1 MATKKKSRSS
11 SQRKTQ
17 AASKA
22 SRQLHSVIWF
32 AVAVFLMFVVFIKG
46 EYIWTVLHEFM
57 FRLFGVTAYFY
68 PFLLGAVAVI
78 FATDKLSE
86 NINAKLIESVVLVV
100 LIGAF
105 IEVCSTAKD
114 QFIGDMF
121 ANSLKDSWNMLPNKF
136 GGGLLGTLIGFPIG
150 LAFGKTGAVITL
162 ILLIFVFLM
171 IITGT
176 HLIALFKAIAKPAQ
190 VVSEQASNAFAER
203 ALRESEKEDKPK
215 QKELKIIKGFDVDM
229 EVDEPEKPSK
239 KQRNLDEMQQKLVDS
254 YNDDGDSAPS
264 DAADDGFVPTEDT
277 ADIDTA
283 LESARDEAEESVP
296 ERITVDFKKETDA
309 VADEISEKINDMPIY
324 KFPPV
329 SLLNDISGNNS
340 KAVTA
345 ELESTAEKLV
355 ETLKSFGVET
365 RVVDVSR
372 GPTVTRYELQP
383 RAGVKISKITSL
395 ADDIALNLATAG
407 VRIEAPI
414 PNKAAVGIEVPN
426 KASST
431 VGIREVIESTTF
443 SASKSKLTVSMG
455 KDIGGNTVI
464 ADIAKMP
471 HGLIAG
477 ATGSGK
483 SVCINS
489 FIISLLYKASPDDVK
504 LLMIDPKVVELGI
517 YNGIPHLLVPVVT
530 EPRKAAGALGW
541 AVNEME
547 QRYKMFADRDVR
559 NIEGYNK
566 LVETLA
572 DEPEVKKMPRIVI
585 IIDELADLMMTA
597 PKEVEDSI
605 NRIAAKAR
613 AAGIHLLIA
622 TQRPS
627 VNVVTGVIKANIPTR
642 IAFAVSSHIDSG
654 TILDCAGAEKLLGRG
669 DMLFSPMGANKPFR
683 IQGCFVS
690 DEEVERVV
698 EFVKSGGRADYDDNI
713 MLEIER
719 QAAIEKQQRTGVPEE
734 AADADDPVLEEAIK
748 VVVELGQAS
757 TSLLQR
763 KLKLGYAR
771 AARII
776 DQMEERGII
785 GGYEGAK
792 PRQVLITKEQLME
805 RQAGSDD

>member
-1 MATKKKSRSS
+1 MATKKRGRPSKSEA
-11 SQRKTQ
+11 QTTN
-17 AASKA
+17 KA
-22 SRQLHSVIWF
+22 KRQLYSVVWF
-32 AVAVFLMFVVFIKG
+32 AIALFLMFVVFIKG
-46 EYIWTVLHEFM
+46 ENLWTHIHNFM
-57 FRLFGVTAYFY
+57 FRIFGFTAYFY
-68 PFLLGAVAVI
+68 PFLLGAVAVVY
-78 FATDKLSE
+78 ATDKVSSK
-86 NINAKLIESVVLVV
+86 INAKIIESIVLVALV
-100 LIGAF
+100 GAF
-105 IEVCSTAKD
+105 IAICTTNAEY
-114 QFIGDMF
+114 
-121 ANSLKDSWNMLPNKF
+121 LKSDDFKFSSALTDAWQLKHKF
-136 GGGLLGTLIGFPIG
+136 GGGLFGTLVATAIGR
-150 LAFGKTGAVITL
+150 AFGKTGAIITL

-176 HLIALFKAIAKPAQ
+176 HLIAFFKAIAKPAKA
-190 VVSEQASNAFAER
+190 VGEQAAGAFQER
-203 ALRESEKEDKPK
+203 AARIKDKEDNDDKNK
-215 QKELKIIKGFDVDM
+215 KELKIIKGFDVDM
-229 EVDEPEKPSK
+229 EVDEPEKTKKRKPS
-239 KQRNLDEMQQKLVDS
+239 LDEMGQKLVS
-254 YNDDGDSAPS
+254 TYNDEEIPPPTDDDAYPADDDNDDV
-264 DAADDGFVPTEDT
+264 DAA
-277 ADIDTA
+277 IDA
-283 LESARDEAEESVP
+283 ARSESEGNQP
-296 ERITVDFKKETDA
+296 EKITVDFKKETDA
-309 VADEISEKINDMPIY
+309 VTHEIAESEDDLPIY
-324 KFPPV
+324 KFPPL
-329 SLLNDISGNNS
+329 SLLDSISSTDS
-340 KAVTA
+340 KTVAA
-345 ELESTAEKLV
+345 ELESTAERLV

-365 RVVDVSR
+365 QVVNASR

-383 RAGVKISKITSL
+383 KAGVKISKITSL
-395 ADDIALNLATAG
+395 ADDIALNLAAAG

-426 KASST
+426 KASAT
-431 VGIREVIESTTF
+431 VGIREVIESSTF

-455 KDIGGNTVI
+455 KDLGGNTVV

-517 YNGIPHLLVPVVT
+517 YNGIPHLIVPVIT

-566 LVETLA
+566 LVETLI

-669 DMLFSPMGANKPFR
+669 DMLFRPVGANKPSR

-698 EFVKSGGRADYDDNI
+698 EFVKSGGKASYDDNVLI
-713 MLEIER
+713 EIER
-719 QAAIEKQQRTGVPEE
+719 QAAIEKQQRTGVVEE
-734 AADADDPVLEEAIK
+734 GANDDDPVLDEAIK

-792 PRQVLITKEQLME
+792 PRQVLITPEQLME
-805 RQAGSDD
+805 MRAASDE

>member
-1 MATKKKSRSS
+1 MATKKRGRPS
-11 SQRKTQ
+11 SQKKAQ
-17 AASKA
+17 AVNKA
-22 SRQLHSVIWF
+22 TRQLHSVIWF
-32 AVAVFLMFVVFIKG
+32 AVAIFLMFVVFIPG
-46 EYIWTVLHEFM
+46 ENLWTHIHDFM

-68 PFLLGAVAVI
+68 PFLLGTVSII
-78 FATDKLSE
+78 FATDKLSS
-86 NINAKLIESVVLVV
+86 NINAKIIESIVLVV

-105 IEVCSTAKD
+105 IDVCSTPKD
-114 QFIGDMF
+114 QFIGNMF
-121 ANSLKDSWNMLPNKF
+121 ASNLTTAWNNTKAS
-136 GGGLLGTLIGFPIG
+136 GGGLLGTLIGFPVG
-150 LAFGKTGAVITL
+150 LAFGKAGAIITL
-162 ILLIFVFLM
+162 ILLVFVFLM

-176 HLIALFKAIAKPAQ
+176 HLIALFKALAKPAQ
-190 VVSEQASNAFAER
+190 VVSEQASHAFAER
-203 ALRESEKEDKPK
+203 ALRESENKEKPK
-215 QKELKIIKGFDVDM
+215 KELKIIKGFDVDM
-229 EVDEPEKPSK
+229 EVDEPEKIK
-239 KQRNLDEMQQKLVDS
+239 KPKPRLDEMQQKLVES
-254 YNDDGDSAPS
+254 YNDE
-264 DAADDGFVPTEDT
+264 VPTPTDDDEYTPVDDT
-277 ADIDTA
+277 ADVDAAIA
-283 LESARDEAEESVP
+283 AAREEAENNAP
-296 ERITVDFKKETDA
+296 ERITVDFQKETDA
-309 VADEISEKINDMPIY
+309 VTNEITETANDIPLY
-324 KFPPV
+324 KFPPI
-329 SLLNDISGNNS
+329 SLLSSIDNNNS
-340 KAVTA
+340 KEVATEMENTA
-345 ELESTAEKLV
+345 NLLV
-355 ETLKSFGVET
+355 ETLQNFGVET

-383 RAGVKISKITSL
+383 KAGVKISKITSL

-426 KASST
+426 RASAT
-431 VGIREVIESTTF
+431 VGIREVIESTSF
-443 SASKSKLTVSMG
+443 AASKSKITVAVG
-455 KDIGGNTVI
+455 KDLGGNVVTT
-464 ADIAKMP
+464 DIAKMP

-477 ATGSGK
+477 ATNSGK

-504 LLMIDPKVVELGI
+504 FIMVDPKIIELSG
-517 YNGIPHLLVPVVT
+517 YNGIPHLLVPVIT

-541 AVNEME
+541 AVSEME
-547 QRYKMFADRDVR
+547 NRYKMFADRGVR
-559 NIEGYNK
+559 NIDGYNK
-566 LVETLA
+566 FVEELV
-572 DEPEVKKMPRIVI
+572 DEPEIKKMPRIVI

-627 VNVVTGVIKANIPTR
+627 VNVVTGVIKANVPTR
-642 IAFAVSSHIDSG
+642 IAFAVSSHIDSA

-669 DMLFSPMGANKPFR
+669 DMLFSPMGANKPTR
-683 IQGCFVS
+683 VQGCYVS
-690 DEEVERVV
+690 DEEIERVV
-698 EFVKSGGRADYDDNI
+698 EFVKSGGNTNYDDNV

-719 QAAIEKQQRTGVPEE
+719 QAAIEKQQKTGVPEE
-734 AADADDPVLEEAIK
+734 AADADDPVLSDAIK

-792 PRQVLITKEQLME
+792 PRQVLITPEQLME
-805 RQAGSDD
+805 MQASSED

>member
-1 MATKKKSRSS
+1 MATKKRGRPSNQNKPKAVQSS
-11 SQRKTQ
+11 K
-17 AASKA
+17 
-22 SRQLHSVIWF
+22 RQLRAIVWF
-32 AVAVFLMFVVFIKG
+32 ALAIFLLFVVFIKG
-46 EYIWTVLHEFM
+46 ENVWKAMHDFM
-57 FRLFGVTAYFY
+57 FRLFGIMAYIY
-68 PFLLGAVAVI
+68 PFLLGTVAI
-78 FATDKLSE
+78 LYAKDKQS
-86 NINAKLIESVVLVV
+86 NSSNAKIIESIVLVV
-100 LIGAF
+100 LISAF
-105 IEVCSTAKD
+105 INVCLTDPKH
-114 QFIGDMF
+114 FVGDMF
-121 ANSLKDSWNMLPNKF
+121 GKNISSAWGLDPKLD
-136 GGGLLGTLIGFPIG
+136 GGLLGALIGFPIG
-150 LAFGKTGAVITL
+150 LAFGKTGAIITL
-162 ILLIFVFLM
+162 VLLIFVFTM
-171 IITGT
+171 ILTGT
-176 HLIALFKAIAKPAQ
+176 HLMAFIRAIAKPAKA
-190 VVSEQASNAFAER
+190 VSEQATTAFTER
-203 ALRESEKEDKPK
+203 MTRDSEKQEKK

-229 EVDEPEKPSK
+229 EVDEPERQPRKKP
-239 KQRNLDEMQQKLVDS
+239 NLDAMQQKLVES
-254 YNDDGDSAPS
+254 YNDEEVPPPTDEDEYIP
-264 DAADDGFVPTEDT
+264 DDDIADV
-277 ADIDTA
+277 
-283 LESARDEAEESVP
+283 DEAILAAREEAENNAP

-309 VADEISEKINDMPIY
+309 VANEIAETAEDIPIY
-324 KFPPV
+324 KFPPL
-329 SLLNDISGNNS
+329 SLLDSINS
-340 KAVTA
+340 ADSKTVAA
-345 ELESTAEKLV
+345 ELESTAQRLV
-355 ETLKSFGVET
+355 DTLKSFGVET
-365 RVVDVSR
+365 QVINVSR

-383 RAGVKISKITSL
+383 KAGVKISKITSL

-426 KASST
+426 RASAT
-431 VGIREVIESTTF
+431 VGIREVIESSTF

-455 KDIGGNTVI
+455 KDIGGNTVV

-489 FIISLLYKASPDDVK
+489 FIISLLYKASPEDVK
-504 LLMIDPKVVELGI
+504 LLMVDPKVVELGI
-517 YNGIPHLLVPVVT
+517 YNGIPHLIVPVIT

-566 LVETLA
+566 LVENLV

-669 DMLFSPMGANKPFR
+669 DMLFRPVGANKPNR

-698 EFVKSGGRADYDDNI
+698 EFVKSGGKTNYDDNV

-792 PRQVLITKEQLME
+792 PRQVLITPEQLME
-805 RQAGSDD
+805 MRAGRDE

>member
-1 MATKKKSRSS
+1 MATKKRGRPSERNNTKATQK
-11 SQRKTQ
+11 SQR
-17 AASKA
+17 
-22 SRQLHSVIWF
+22 QLRAIIWF
-32 AVAVFLMFVVFIKG
+32 AVAIFLLFVVFIKG
-46 EYIWTVLHEFM
+46 ENVWKVMHDFM
-57 FRLFGVTAYFY
+57 FRLFGIMAYFY
-68 PFLLGAVAVI
+68 PFLLGAIAI
-78 FATDKLSE
+78 IYAKDKQSSGA
-86 NINAKLIESVVLVV
+86 NAKIIESIILVV

-105 IEVCSTAKD
+105 INVCLTDSEH
-114 QFIGDMF
+114 FIGKMF
-121 ANSLKDSWNMLPNKF
+121 GENISSAWGLSPKY
-136 GGGLLGTLIGFPIG
+136 GGGILGSLIGFPIG

-162 ILLIFVFLM
+162 ILLMFIFVM

-176 HLIALFKAIAKPAQ
+176 HLLAFLKAVAKPAKA
-190 VVSEQASNAFAER
+190 VSEQASNAFAER
-203 ALRESEKEDKPK
+203 MSRDSQKEEKSK
-215 QKELKIIKGFDVDM
+215 KELKIIKGFDVDM
-229 EVDEPEKPSK
+229 EVDEPERHGRK
-239 KQRNLDEMQQKLVDS
+239 KHNLTEMQQKLVES
-254 YNDDGDSAPS
+254 YNGEE
-264 DAADDGFVPTEDT
+264 VPTPTDDDEYIPDD
-277 ADIDTA
+277 DIA
-283 LESARDEAEESVP
+283 SVDEAIIAAREEAENQAP
-296 ERITVDFKKETDA
+296 ERISVDFKKETDA
-309 VADEISEKINDMPIY
+309 VSSEIAETADDMPIY
-324 KFPPV
+324 KFPPL
-329 SLLNDISGNNS
+329 SLLDSINS
-340 KAVTA
+340 ADSKMVSA
-345 ELESTAEKLV
+345 ELESTAQRLV
-355 ETLKSFGVET
+355 DTLKSFGVET
-365 RVVDVSR
+365 QVINVSR

-383 RAGVKISKITSL
+383 KAGVKISKITSL

-426 KASST
+426 RASAT
-431 VGIREVIESTTF
+431 VGIREVIESSTF

-455 KDIGGNTVI
+455 KDIGGNTVV

-489 FIISLLYKASPDDVK
+489 FIISLLYKASPEDVK
-504 LLMIDPKVVELGI
+504 LLMVDPKVVELGI
-517 YNGIPHLLVPVVT
+517 YNGIPHLIVPVIT

-566 LVETLA
+566 LVETLI

-669 DMLFSPMGANKPFR
+669 DMLFRPVGANKPNR

-698 EFVKSGGRADYDDNI
+698 EFVKSGGKTNYDDNV

-719 QAAIEKQQRTGVPEE
+719 QAAIEKQQRTGVAEE
-734 AADADDPVLEEAIK
+734 AADSDDPVLEEAIK

-792 PRQVLITKEQLME
+792 PRQVLITPEQLME
-805 RQAGSDD
+805 MRAGSED

>member
-1 MATKKKSRSS
+1 MATKKRGRPAGK
-11 SQRKTQ
+11 QKKTQ
-17 AASKA
+17 LAARA
-22 SRQLHSVIWF
+22 SRQLYSVLWF
-32 AVAVFLMFVVFIKG
+32 TLAVFLMFVVFIKG
-46 EYIWTVLHEFM
+46 ENLWTVIHDFM
-57 FRLFGVTAYFY
+57 FRLFGFTAYIY
-68 PFLLGAVAVI
+68 PFLLGVVAVI
-78 FATDKLSE
+78 FATDKLSS
-86 NINAKLIESVVLVV
+86 NINAKIIESIVLVV
-100 LIGAF
+100 LIGSLISVF
-105 IEVCSTAKD
+105 LTKPDEFT
-114 QFIGDMF
+114 GEMF
-121 ANSLKDSWNMLPNKF
+121 GTKLVNAWSLKPRF

-162 ILLIFVFLM
+162 ILLIFVFVM

-190 VVSEQASNAFAER
+190 VVSEQASTAFAER
-203 ALRESEKEDKPK
+203 AAREDEKAADKPK
-215 QKELKIIKGFDVDM
+215 KKEIKVIKGFDVDM
-229 EVDEPEKPSK
+229 PVDEPEKK
-239 KQRNLDEMQQKLVDS
+239 KKNHSLDEMQQKLVES
-254 YNDDGDSAPS
+254 YNGEET
-264 DAADDGFVPTEDT
+264 ADDDRYVPVD
-277 ADIDTA
+277 DIDAVGEA
-283 LESARDEAEESVP
+283 LDAVQEENDNDDITP
-296 ERITVDFKKETDA
+296 ERITVDFEKETEA
-309 VADEISEKINDMPIY
+309 VADEISENADNMPIY
-324 KFPPV
+324 KFPPIN
-329 SLLNDISGNNS
+329 LLESINS
-340 KAVTA
+340 ADSKTVAA
-345 ELESTAEKLV
+345 ELESTAQRLV
-355 ETLKSFGVET
+355 ETLQSFGVET
-365 RVVDVSR
+365 KVINVSR

-383 RAGVKISKITSL
+383 KAGVKISKITNL

-426 KASST
+426 RASAT
-431 VGIREVIESTTF
+431 VGVREIIESATF
-443 SASKSKLTVSMG
+443 SSSKSKLTVSMG
-455 KDIGGNTVI
+455 KDIGGNTVV

-489 FIISLLYKASPDDVK
+489 FIISLLYKASPDEVK

-541 AVNEME
+541 AVSEME

-566 LVETLA
+566 LVETLV

-585 IIDELADLMMTA
+585 IIDELADLMMTS

-654 TILDCAGAEKLLGRG
+654 TILDCNGAEKLLGRG
-669 DMLFSPMGANKPFR
+669 DMLFRPVGATKPGR

-698 EFVKSGGRADYDDNI
+698 EFVKSGGKANYDDNI
-713 MLEIER
+713 MIEIER
-719 QAAIEKQQRTGVPEE
+719 QAAIDKQQRTGVPEE
-734 AADADDPVLEEAIK
+734 GADDEDPMLEEAIK
-748 VVVELGQAS
+748 VVVEFGQAS
-757 TSLLQR
+757 TSMLQR
-763 KLKLGYAR
+763 KLKLGYGR
-771 AARII
+771 ASRII

-785 GGYEGAK
+785 GGYEGSK
-792 PRQVLITKEQLME
+792 PRQVLITREQLME
-805 RQAGSDD
+805 RQAGQE

>member
-1 MATKKKSRSS
+1 MATKKRGRPS
-11 SQRKTQ
+11 T
-17 AASKA
+17 SKKEQTTKA
-22 SRQLHSVIWF
+22 KKQLYSVIWF
-32 AVAVFLMFVVFIKG
+32 AVAIFLMFVVFIPGKNL
-46 EYIWTVLHEFM
+46 WTVLHDFM
-57 FRLFGVTAYFY
+57 FRLFGITAYVY
-68 PFLLGAVAVI
+68 PFLLGAVAI
-78 FATDKLSE
+78 AYATDKKSDD
-86 NINAKLIESVVLVV
+86 AKVIEAILLIVFL
-100 LIGAF
+100 GAF
-105 IEVCSTAKD
+105 INVCATDSNH
-114 QFIGDMF
+114 FEGSMF
-121 ANSLKDSWNMLPNKF
+121 GTNISEAWELKHTFSGGVF
-136 GGGLLGTLIGFPIG
+136 GSLIGFPIG
-150 LAFGKTGAVITL
+150 LAFGKTGAIITL
-162 ILLIFVFLM
+162 ILLVFVFLM

-176 HLIALFKAIAKPAQ
+176 HLIAFFKALAKPAKA
-190 VVSEQASNAFAER
+190 VSEQAAGAFAER
-203 ALRESEKEDKPK
+203 VQRESEKGKK

-229 EVDEPEKPSK
+229 EVDEPVKEKKPK
-239 KQRNLDEMQQKLVDS
+239 PRLDEMQQKLVES
-254 YNDDGDSAPS
+254 YNDEEIPAPT
-264 DAADDGFVPTEDT
+264 DEDEYIPVDDTVDVDKAIIAARE
-277 ADIDTA
+277 
-283 LESARDEAEESVP
+283 EAENNQP
-296 ERITVDFKKETDA
+296 EKITVDFKKETDA
-309 VADEISEKINDMPIY
+309 VANEIAETADDMPIY
-324 KFPPV
+324 KFPPL
-329 SLLNDISGNNS
+329 SLLDSINS
-340 KAVTA
+340 ADSKTVAA
-345 ELESTAEKLV
+345 ELESTAKRLV
-355 ETLKSFGVET
+355 DTLQSFGVET
-365 RVVDVSR
+365 QVINVSR

-383 RAGVKISKITSL
+383 KAGVKISKITSL

-426 KASST
+426 KASAT
-431 VGIREVIESTTF
+431 VGIREVIESSTF
-443 SASKSKLTVSMG
+443 SSSKSKLTVSMG
-455 KDIGGNTVI
+455 KDIGGNTVV

-504 LLMIDPKVVELGI
+504 LLMVDPKVVELGI
-517 YNGIPHLLVPVVT
+517 YNGIPHLIVPVIT

-566 LVETLA
+566 LVESLI

-669 DMLFSPMGANKPFR
+669 DMLFRPVGANKPNR

-698 EFVKSGGRADYDDNI
+698 EFVKSGGKANYDDNVL
-713 MLEIER
+713 LEIER

-734 AADADDPVLEEAIK
+734 AADADDPVLDEAIK

-792 PRQVLITKEQLME
+792 PRQVLITPEQLME
-805 RQAGSDD
+805 MRASKDE

>member
-1 MATKKKSRSS
+1 MATKKRGRPSTGQKKKQPTSNSR
-11 SQRKTQ
+11 
-17 AASKA
+17 
-22 SRQLHSVIWF
+22 RQVYAVIWF
-32 AVAVFLMFVVFIKG
+32 AVAVFFAFIVFIEGQHLWTKMHNLMFKF
-46 EYIWTVLHEFM
+46 
-57 FRLFGVTAYFY
+57 FGFAAYFY
-68 PFLLGAVAVI
+68 PFVIGVTAILCSTDKPSKKVNTSVVELFVLAIFLGALIDVIATPGNVFGADGAFSAKMSEAWILKANIGGGVLGVLLGYPM
-78 FATDKLSE
+78 
-86 NINAKLIESVVLVV
+86 
-100 LIGAF
+100 G
-105 IEVCSTAKD
+105 
-114 QFIGDMF
+114 
-121 ANSLKDSWNMLPNKF
+121 W
-136 GGGLLGTLIGFPIG
+136 
-150 LAFGKTGAVITL
+150 AFGKTGAII
-162 ILLIFVFLM
+162 ILSLLLFVFIM
-171 IITGT
+171 ITTGT
-176 HLIALFKAIAKPAQ
+176 RLIALFKALARPAKA
-190 VVSEQASNAFAER
+190 VSEQVNDAYSER
-203 ALRESEKEDKPK
+203 AAKTESIDEAPK
-215 QKELKIIKGFDVDM
+215 KKKVRIIKGFDVDM
-229 EVDEPEKPSK
+229 PLDEPERVK
-239 KQRNLDEMQQKLVDS
+239 KKKHNLDEMQEKLVSS
-254 YNDDGDSAPS
+254 YHDDNESTDEAYIP
-264 DAADDGFVPTEDT
+264 ED
-277 ADIDTA
+277 DIDDIEQA
-283 LESARDEAEESVP
+283 IEATKEENEPSTP

-309 VADEISEKINDMPIY
+309 VTDEISENIDNIPIY
-324 KFPPV
+324 KFPPI
-329 SLLNDISGNNS
+329 SLLESIDSADS
-340 KAVTA
+340 KSVAI
-345 ELESTAEKLV
+345 ELETTAQRLV
-355 ETLKSFGVET
+355 DTLKSFGVET
-365 RVVDVSR
+365 QVVNISR

-383 RAGVKISKITSL
+383 KAGVKISKITSL

-426 KASST
+426 KSSATVGVREIIESST
-431 VGIREVIESTTF
+431 F
-443 SASKSKLTVSMG
+443 SSSKSKLTVSMG
-455 KDIGGNTVI
+455 KDLGGNTVV

-489 FIISLLYKASPDDVK
+489 FIISLLYKASPDEVK

-566 LVETLA
+566 FVDSLV
-572 DEPEVKKMPRIVI
+572 DEPDIKKMPRIVI

-654 TILDCAGAEKLLGRG
+654 TILDTNGAEKLLGRG
-669 DMLFSPMGANKPFR
+669 DMLFRPVGATKPNR

-698 EFVKSGGRADYDDNI
+698 EFVKSSGKADYDDNI
-713 MLEIER
+713 MVEIER

-734 AADADDPVLEEAIK
+734 GANDDDPVLDEAIK